1 MKSRREDLI
10 ITSSSSSLDWHP
22 LYHWKEQL
30 ADEELTHL
38 YSYLPIL
45 PTCNSSIWPI
55 LGSKYTCAV
64 SNSPPFLLTPPTHLS
79 LQHMAYIRQQRH
91 LCSLTHILSHPVSS
105 SPTACVSQSMIF
117 MCLRK
122 IELVCKRENL

>member
-10 ITSSSSSLDWHP
+10 TNRSSLDWHP

-30 ADEELTHL
+30 ADGELTH
-38 YSYLPIL
+38 SFFSPIL
-45 PTCNSSIWPI
+45 PTCHSSTWPI
-55 LGSKYTCAV
+55 LGSKDTCDF

-91 LCSLTHILSHPVSS
+91 LCSLTHTLSHPPSP

-117 MCLRK
+117 YVFEK
-122 IELVCKRENL
+122 YPNKGV